1 MKQLVVATSNP
12 GKLLEMQEHL
22 SDSGWQL
29 ALKPPEL
36 EIEENGLT
44 FQENARL
51 KAVSVA
57 QALGQWAIA
66 DDSGLSV
73 AALEGRPGIYSAR
86 YGSSDSNRINRLLRE
101 LGDHPQREAEFICA
115 VAIANPQGEIAL
127 ESLGVCVG
135 EILFA
140 PRGEQGFG
148 YDPIF
153 YVPTVGKT
161 FAEMSPEMKRE
172 LSHRGLAFAQILPQ
186 LHNLIK

>member
-86 YGSSDSNRINRLLRE
+86 YGSSDSDRINRLLRE
-101 LGDHPQREAEFICA
+101 LGDNPQREAEFICA
-115 VAIANPQGEIAL
+115 VAIANPRGEIAL
-127 ESLGVCVG
+127 ESLGACAG

-153 YVPTVGKT
+153 YVPKAGKT
-161 FAEMSPEMKRE
+161 FAEMPPEMKRE

-186 LHNLIK
+186 LHNLIE